1 MKVLLFVGF
10 LVVVL
15 VVLLMNVQE
24 GMTSYTPQE
33 IYDVLKLTP
42 SEKINKIIY
51 NHKSSIDSSVFKIGN
66 LKETDSDY
74 ATKKETL
81 TNDIT
86 NKGMA
91 LTKLQSIPK
100 ENQKKLASVYMQ
112 ELKAANPNL
121 IV

>member
-91 LTKLQSIPK
+91 LTKLQSISK
-100 ENQKKLASVYMQ
+100 EHQKKLASAYMQ